1 MRPAIPD
8 ERARNWVVD
17 YSAARMRAIKW
28 LGDRYLLA
36 RPINV
41 RTTAWRPASRGAF
54 EAISL
59 PDRYAGS

>member
-1 MRPAIPD
+1 MRTAIPD

-36 RPINV
+36 KPINA
-41 RTTAWRPASRGAF
+41 RTDAWRPASLSDKNR
-54 EAISL
+54 
-59 PDRYAGS
+59 